1 MRKVNWNIVEK
12 QSKDIKK
19 KIKNIQ
25 AASDYFSD
33 KPDPGYFKDNI
44 SKNMISIKA
53 AKSSSLRRY
62 VKVIDKYY
70 DLITSPTERKF
81 LLDKKVEI
89 EAELNTRQDGTI
101 KKDQ

>member
-1 MRKVNWNIVEK
+1 MRKVNWSTVEK
-12 QSKDIKK
+12 QTKDLKR

-25 AASDYFSD
+25 AASDYLKD
-33 KPDPGYFKDNI
+33 RPEEGYFKDNI
-44 SKNMISIKA
+44 SKNMVKIID

-70 DLITSPTERKF
+70 DLVTSPSERKF

-89 EAELNTRQDGTI
+89 ESELNTREDGVI
-101 KKDQ
+101 EKQ